1 MSTVVVNSAG
11 QMTLY
16 LELWDSS
23 TNTILA
29 RVIDPG
35 SNVNYSRN
43 MVANRVT
50 NTAEARRLLEFW
62 AQSLRRHL
70 DAVHAV
76 SS

>member
-1 MSTVVVNSAG
+1 
-11 QMTLY
+11 
-16 LELWDSS
+16 
-23 TNTILA
+23 
-29 RVIDPG
+29 
-35 SNVNYSRN
+35 

-62 AQSLRRHL
+62 AQSLRPHL

>member
-1 MSTVVVNSAG
+1 VK
-11 QMTLY
+11 
-16 LELWDSS
+16 
-23 TNTILA
+23 
-29 RVIDPG
+29 
-35 SNVNYSRN
+35 YSRN

-50 NTAEARRLLEFW
+50 TAEARRLPEFW